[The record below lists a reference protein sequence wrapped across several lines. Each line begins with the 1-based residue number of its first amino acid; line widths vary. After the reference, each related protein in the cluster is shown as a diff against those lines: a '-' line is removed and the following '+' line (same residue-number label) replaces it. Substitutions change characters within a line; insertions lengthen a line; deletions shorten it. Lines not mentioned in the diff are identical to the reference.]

1 MQLTSQLVAE
11 DNSKQLIICLM
22 EKFLIKNS
30 MEMEDRIDL
39 SFPTIKVNSGA
50 ISKLA

>member
-1 MQLTSQLVAE
+1 
-11 DNSKQLIICLM
+11 M